1 MIIFTQFNADMG
13 YSSECRKV
21 WLFGG
26 KTQSPGLLVQA
37 LTPRHHTE
45 KLDFNP

>member
-1 MIIFTQFNADMG
+1 MQTWDIVQSVGA
-13 YSSECRKV
+13 V

-26 KTQSPGLLVQA
+26 ETQSPGLLVQA